1 MKHLLMTVAVLGG
14 IFLGFFPSISKP
26 KPVWWKLIVVASLLL
41 TCFLALYPP
50 IGGTLLDAAMMSTN
64 TVSSINITVKPIS
77 TPTSIDATKSSIQ
90 IEDYS
95 KKTRTTKLVGSK
107 ELVESLVKD
116 TKYILRGSM
125 DTSHTY
131 VTAERIIATNPSLIL
146 PYMFGLD
153 ERARIL
159 YFHVP
164 MAWIACL
171 AYLISM
177 VYAIQYLRKRTME
190 YDRKSASTALIG
202 TITCILATITGAVWA
217 QFNWGYYWNWDPRQT
232 TIFVL
237 LLVYGAYFVLRS
249 AIQQDE
255 PRARLSSVYA
265 ILAFVTVPFLIFIIP
280 RITES
285 LHPGGAGSENIG
297 PVLSTDEDALNP
309 FKQIIFS
316 LSLFSFIIAFFW
328 VVNVHFRTVSVS
340 DKMKK
345 MFLK

>member
-1 MKHLLMTVAVLGG
+1 MKHLLMTIAVLGG
-14 IFLGFFPSISKP
+14 IFLGFFPNISKP
-26 KPVWWKLIVVASLLL
+26 KPIWWKSIVIGSLLL

-50 IGGTLLDAAMMSTN
+50 IGGTLLDSAMMSSN
-64 TVSSINITVKPIS
+64 TISSLNITVSPIS
-77 TPTSIDATKSSIQ
+77 SPVQINEQQSSVQ
-90 IEDYS
+90 IKDFS
-95 KKTRTTKLVGSK
+95 KKGRTTNLIGSK
-107 ELVESLVKD
+107 EQIASLQKD
-116 TKYILRGSM
+116 TKYIIRGAM
-125 DTSHTY
+125 DTSHTF
-131 VTAERIIATNPSLIL
+131 VRLERIIATNPSLIL

-164 MAWIACL
+164 MAWIAVV

-177 VYAIQYLRKRTME
+177 VYAIQYLRKRTLD

-309 FKQIIFS
+309 FKQVIFS

-328 VVNVHFRTVSVS
+328 VVNVHFRSVILS
-340 DKMKK
+340 DKHKQLLQK
-345 MFLK
+345 